1 MMLLKVAGKDYR
13 SVVSSDLGF
22 SVGPRLNA
30 AGRLDDMTI
39 GIECLISEDW
49 QQAEMMASMLN
60 EYNLER
66 RQLEQ
71 EMLTL
76 SEELVTGLAESGEQ
90 PWGVSLFDP
99 GFHQGIIGLVA
110 SRVKDRIHRPVFVFA
125 PSEDGSEL
133 KGSGRGIPGIHLR
146 DSLER
151 ISSLSPGL
159 IRKFGGHA
167 AAAGLSIVSERFCE
181 FRQLFDGV
189 VRNMLS
195 VDDLQ
200 PVVLSDGELSADELS
215 MENAHRL
222 RS

>member
-1 MMLLKVAGKDYR
+1 MARDYR

-22 SVGPRLNA
+22 SVGLRLKC
-30 AGRLDDMTI
+30 GRPSDDMTI

-76 SEELVTGLAESGEQ
+76 SEELVTGLWKVVSSL
-90 PWGVSLFDP
+90 GVSLFDP

-133 KGSGRGIPGIHLR
+133 KGSGRGILNP
-146 DSLER
+146 
-151 ISSLSPGL
+151 
-159 IRKFGGHA
+159 FA
-167 AAAGLSIVSERFCE
+167 
-181 FRQLFDGV
+181 
-189 VRNMLS
+189 
-195 VDDLQ
+195 
-200 PVVLSDGELSADELS
+200 
-215 MENAHRL
+215 
-222 RS
+222 